1 MFDQLK
7 DRVEK
12 RAIASAIIVPTGF
25 VVVAFLALACFFVF
39 NEWLP
44 PALAA
49 LVTAAIG
56 IIVIAVVF
64 LLMRIATRK
73 PEPSPSAP
81 PREWPDRL
89 ELVLQQNV
97 DPVLSEWIRKN
108 PDRAA
113 IATLLLGV
121 AAGYSDSFQKILLD
135 MYKHY
140 AETETRR
147 RATSAGSD

>member
-1 MFDQLK
+1 M
-7 DRVEK
+7 EK
-12 RAIASAIIVPTGF
+12 RAVASAIIVPAGF
-25 VVVAFLALACFFVF
+25 TVVAFLALACFFAF

-64 LLMRIATRK
+64 LLTRIATRR
-73 PEPSPSAP
+73 PQPPPSPP
-81 PREWPDRL
+81 PREWPDEL
-89 ELVLQQNV
+89 ERMLQENA
-97 DPVLSEWIRKN
+97 DPVLSAWIRKN

-121 AAGYSDSFQKILLD
+121 AAGYSESFQNILLD
-135 MYKHY
+135 MYKRY

-147 RATSAGSD
+147 RSARDD

>member
-1 MFDQLK
+1 MFERLK

-12 RAIASAIIVPTGF
+12 WTITGAIVVPVGF
-25 VVVAFLALACFFVF
+25 VVVAFLFLACFFMF

-56 IIVIAVVF
+56 IIVIAVV
-64 LLMRIATRK
+64 LVITRLSTNK
-73 PEPSPSAP
+73 RPPRAHPSA
-81 PREWPDRL
+81 ELPDRL
-89 ELVLQQNV
+89 EQLLQENA
-97 DPVLSEWIRKN
+97 DPVLREWIRNN

-121 AAGYSDSFQKILLD
+121 AAGYSESFQKILLD
-135 MYKHY
+135 MYNRY

-147 RATSAGSD
+147 RSARKD